1 MFAMPSRDY
10 FVLLVS
16 ALILG
21 SSIGTLEAACDI
33 QDVCKNV
40 AKIKKEIFVD
50 LAPPVDSEA
59 IHGAT
64 GSTPPTLNEEIREKI
79 EEKCKDKGIEPFSCP
94 YDEVVT
100 LCWEKSE
107 DIQAVIQKCE

>member
-1 MFAMPSRDY
+1 MIALCSRAY

-16 ALILG
+16 ALMLG

-40 AKIKKEIFVD
+40 AKIKKEIFND
-50 LAPPVDSEA
+50 LTRPVDSGD
-59 IHGAT
+59 IHAAT

-79 EEKCKDKGIEPFSCP
+79 EAKCRGEGIETFSCP

-107 DIQAVIQKCE
+107 DIQAVIQNCE